1 MKISFAT
8 LILTLCLLPVSAA
21 GQSDLPKMQEPA
33 GAQEGSFTELEG
45 MVEFLQERLQED
57 PDNLDGW
64 LMLAR
69 SYAYMEQPAK
79 AAEAF
84 GQARQQFGD
93 SPELLTSEAE
103 YLMQAAGGKVDENTE
118 ALVTRALEMRPDFS
132 RALWLA
138 GIAHYQRKEYG
149 EAGKLWQQLLDQL
162 AAGSESKSMV
172 QEALDDLADRGV
184 SLDQPEENG
193 PGDP

>member
-1 MKISFAT
+1 MKPSFIVT
-8 LILTLCLLPVSAA
+8 LILTLSLLPVFAA
-21 GQSDLPKMQEPA
+21 AQSDSLEVPEPA
-33 GAQEGSFTELEG
+33 GAQEDSFAELEG
-45 MVEFLQERLQED
+45 MVKFLQERLQED

-69 SYAYMEQPAK
+69 SYVYMDQPAK

-138 GIAHYQRKEYG
+138 GIAHYQRKEY
-149 EAGKLWQQLLDQL
+149 EQAGKYWQQLL
-162 AAGSESKSMV
+162 ARIPAGSESQTMV

-184 SLDQPEENG
+184 ILDQQENG